1 MDLSAAQRLATMP
14 DPKSVTSLL
23 NRSNDP
29 AVAKAVAQQFSSLLM
44 RQVMQQADGTA
55 LPMADGV
62 GGEIVNSMFANTI
75 GQAASAHEKLG
86 LADLLLRSLAV
97 KEAQASGGTPSPT
110 AGAAASPAATT
121 CPVVASSPSSTTG
134 FALGPYWQGNGLRPL
149 GGGGGRMPHALASAG
164 LTIGNPV
171 INAALTAAA
180 TNNGSTPNTT
190 GSGASGRVGG
200 TASPTQ
206 IASFTQQLAP
216 LLQQAGQRLG
226 VSPRILLA
234 QAAIETGWGRSVV
247 GNNIFGIKAGS
258 SWSGDTVTA
267 NTHEYENGQ
276 MVAIRD
282 SFRAYPSLAAAV
294 QDFTSLVANS
304 PRYRA
309 AIGSGDDVGAYAQ
322 ALLSG
327 GWATDVDYAR
337 KLEAVA
343 AGPSVAA
350 VFNTPTQ
357 TAAAPAT
364 LPL

>member
-1 MDLSAAQRLATMP
+1 MP

-23 NRSNDP
+23 NRSSDP

-44 RQVMQQADGTA
+44 RQVMQQSDGTA

-62 GGEIVNSMFANTI
+62 GGEIVNAMFANTI

-97 KEAQASGGTPSPT
+97 KEAQASGGTASPT
-110 AGAAASPAATT
+110 AGAATSPATT
-121 CPVVASSPSSTTG
+121 GAAVASSPSSTTG

-149 GGGGGRMPHALASAG
+149 GGAAGRMPHAAAPAG
-164 LTIGNPV
+164 LTIGPPI

-180 TNNGSTPNTT
+180 TNSGSAPNAA
-190 GSGASGRVGG
+190 GSGTSGRGGG

-327 GWATDVDYAR
+327 GWATDIDYAR

-343 AGPSVAA
+343 AGPSAAA
-350 VFNTPTQ
+350 VFNTPAQ
-357 TAAAPAT
+357 TAAASAT